1 MLLETHKVTLEA
13 TLPLTFS
20 NKTSVSAHALL
31 EKILTIE
38 CKNAQVTNYGVS
50 MIPGV
55 ELKIANTEEAAFLLQ
70 SELFSIKRGNIY
82 VSEKRHVLFGESF
95 TERGYFDK

>member
-20 NKTSVSAHALL
+20 NKTSNSAHALL

-38 CKNAQVTNYGVS
+38 CKKAQVTNYGVS

-55 ELKIANTEEAAFLLQ
+55 ELNIANTEEAAFLLQ
-70 SELFSIKRGNIY
+70 SELFSI
-82 VSEKRHVLFGESF
+82 
-95 TERGYFDK
+95 